1 MRRFLLPFA
10 TIAVLALPAMAQ
22 QAATTT
28 TAAAQPI
35 IDKFAVLVPERVI
48 DQSGHCRKLFSGL
61 KVESEQWQEKL
72 QAKAQEGQ
80 QLQKQLQATGLS
92 DEGKDKLEKQL
103 RDLQYDFKKTQ
114 EDAQASVDKAKQKA
128 GAQFNQDV
136 SPILEQI
143 AKEKG
148 LQAVIQY
155 NPGLFAYLDE
165 RAAITFS
172 DEVAKRV
179 DAKFPA
185 DAGFQ
190 VPGAPSKPA
199 TKPTLKK

>member
-1 MRRFLLPFA
+1 MRRPLLAIALFA
-10 TIAVLALPAMAQ
+10 AFSAPVIAQ
-22 QAATTT
+22 Q
-28 TAAAQPI
+28 AAAQPI

-48 DQSGHCRKLFSGL
+48 DQSGHCRKLFAPL
-61 KVESEQWQEKL
+61 KVEGESWQEKL
-72 QAKAQEGQ
+72 QAKAAEGQ

-92 DEGKDKLEKQL
+92 DEGKEKLEKQL
-103 RDLQYDFKKTQ
+103 RDLQYDFKKMQ
-114 EDAQASVDKAKQKA
+114 EDAQSSVDKAKQKA

-136 SPILEQI
+136 APILEQL

-165 RAAITFS
+165 QAALSFS

-185 DAGFQ
+185 DAGFKD
-190 VPGAPSKPA
+190 ASAPA
-199 TKPTLKK
+199 TKPSAKAGTKK

>member
-1 MRRFLLPFA
+1 MRRSIL
-10 TIAVLALPAMAQ
+10 TLAALAALTVPAMAQ
-22 QAATTT
+22 QAATTG
-28 TAAAQPI
+28 QPI
-35 IDKFAVLVPERVI
+35 IDKFAVLVPQRVI
-48 DQSGHCRKLFSGL
+48 EQSGHCRKLFSGL
-61 KVESEQWQEKL
+61 ELQRKQWQDKL
-72 QAKAQEGQ
+72 EAKSVEGQ

-92 DEGKDKLEKQL
+92 DEGKDKLQKQL
-103 RDLQYDFKKTQ
+103 RDLQYDFNKTQ
-114 EDAQASVDKAKQKA
+114 EDAKADMEKAQQKA

-136 SPILEQI
+136 APTLEEI

-165 RAAITFS
+165 GAAISFS

-185 DAGFQ
+185 DAGF
-190 VPGAPSKPA
+190 GATAKPA
-199 TKPTLKK
+199 AKPAGKK